1 MIPLFQKLYFRKQTM
16 STDTGIERD
25 QVMTLLE
32 THLKNSSLPV
42 SQLACMMNPISAS
55 SHGPSNL

>member
-1 MIPLFQKLYFRKQTM
+1 M